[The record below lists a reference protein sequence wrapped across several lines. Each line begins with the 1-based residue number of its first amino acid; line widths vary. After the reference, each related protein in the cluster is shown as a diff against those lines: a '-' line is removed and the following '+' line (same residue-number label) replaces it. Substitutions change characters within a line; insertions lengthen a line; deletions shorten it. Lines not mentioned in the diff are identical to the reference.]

1 MFAEIDKKYLDTERP
16 CTLAMVVCNIGY
28 SENQGPIYRPEGF
41 YYHHALWVEAGEA
54 VFRVGDESRVLGS
67 GEGLFC
73 RAGVPHAY
81 ERAEGVFS
89 SRWITFRGG
98 EGALEYYHA
107 PEAFYFAADR
117 ELKAAIKE
125 LEHICQGSGTVL
137 SRSAAGYSRLTEWLA
152 QTFQSRSTTDLAVR
166 QYLETHFAEPLT
178 LDQIAAH
185 VGMDR
190 YSLCRYYR
198 DTQNTTV
205 MEQLRAIR
213 VAKAKQYLRY
223 AAEPIET
230 IGRMCGY
237 DSPSYFGK
245 IFREETGRSPRE
257 YRDAHT
263 RQK

>member
-1 MFAEIDKKYLDTERP
+1 MFAEIDKRYLDTEQP
-16 CTLAMVVCNIGY
+16 CSLAMVVCSIGY
-28 SENQGPIYRPEGF
+28 SENQGPIHRPEGF
-41 YYHHALWVEAGEA
+41 YYHHALWVEEGEG
-54 VFRVGDESRVLGS
+54 VFRVGDESRVLGP

-81 ERAEGVFS
+81 ERADAVFS

-107 PEAFYFAADR
+107 PEFFYFAADR
-117 ELKAAIKE
+117 DMKTAIRE
-125 LEHICQGSGTVL
+125 LEQICQGSSTVL
-137 SRSAAGYSRLTEWLA
+137 SRSAAGYNWLTEWLA
-152 QTFQSRSTTDLAVR
+152 QTFQSRSTPDLAVR
-166 QYLETHFAEPLT
+166 QYLETHFAEPVT

-198 DTQNTTV
+198 DTQNATV
-205 MEQLRAIR
+205 MEQLRGIR

-223 AAEPIET
+223 AAESIET